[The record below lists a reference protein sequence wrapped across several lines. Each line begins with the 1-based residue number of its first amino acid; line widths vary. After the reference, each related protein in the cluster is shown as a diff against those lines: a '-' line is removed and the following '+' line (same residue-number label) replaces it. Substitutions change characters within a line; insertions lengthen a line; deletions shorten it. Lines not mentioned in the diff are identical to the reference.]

1 VVFSKTL
8 NPSMTVLAV
17 DGSYASVLGGAPAAA
32 VVLAAD
38 VNART
43 ASDPRV
49 AELEARIASAGGTE
63 RAALVTR
70 LADVR
75 ASVRAEKLG
84 EVAAEFDNVHSIQR
98 AQRVGSVD
106 SIIRPAELR
115 PRIIAAVER
124 GLARAQVTRPDAA
137 GRDDW
142 SGSGRPGPPRP

>member
-1 VVFSKTL
+1 VFCVISRYHGGAFVVFSKTL
-8 NPSMTVLAV
+8 NPDMTVLAV

-49 AELEARIASAGGTE
+49 VELERGIANAEGAQ

-70 LADVR
+70 LEDVR
-75 ASVRAEKLG
+75 ASVRAEKLS
-84 EVAAEFDNVHSIQR
+84 EVAAEFDGVHSIQR

-106 SIIRPAELR
+106 AIIRPEELR
-115 PRIIAAVER
+115 PQIIAAVER
-124 GLARAQVTRPDAA
+124 GLARA
-137 GRDDW
+137 
-142 SGSGRPGPPRP
+142 